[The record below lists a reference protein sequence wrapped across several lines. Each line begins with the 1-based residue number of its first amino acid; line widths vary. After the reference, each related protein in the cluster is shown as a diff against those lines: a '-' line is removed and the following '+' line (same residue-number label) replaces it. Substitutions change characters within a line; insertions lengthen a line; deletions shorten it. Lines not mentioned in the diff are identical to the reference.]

1 MLRRPIIEKKYIRD
15 SREIIYY
22 GHEEES
28 PVIIES
34 LDRPLLDKNGNSMTN
49 RGHQYQLLDDAGPET
64 PQSEEVEVV
73 GWIGRTLDC
82 PFDFIL
88 HDSGTVKYYLA
99 NLKGR
104 TDGWPLFAIQKDQPT
119 CARSGMGSQWNCR
132 LCAKYFGEV
141 CKGR

>member
-1 MLRRPIIEKKYIRD
+1 M
-15 SREIIYY
+15 YY
-22 GHEEES
+22 GHEE
-28 PVIIES
+28 
-34 LDRPLLDKNGNSMTN
+34 DRQRVMEPQDKSLLDKNGDGMTN
-49 RGHQYQLLDDAGPET
+49 RGHQFLQLDEAGPEA

-73 GWIGRTLDC
+73 GWIDRTADC

-88 HDSGTVKYYLA
+88 LDSGTGKYYLA